1 MKRNGTKWSLAGLL
15 AGVVLAIAAPARAE
29 EPVKIGMI
37 TTLSGAAGYIGEDI
51 RDAFQL
57 AMDQEGGKL
66 GGVPVELLV
75 EDDGFKPGNGRQ
87 IAEKFMNDENVKILT
102 GIIFS
107 NIAGATVPDVVDND
121 AIYISPNA
129 APSNMAGKD
138 CNENYFAVAWQN
150 DALHEATGVAAKK
163 MGYKNAFVL
172 APNYQAGKDAIA
184 GFKHGFGG
192 EIAGEIYTQLG
203 QTDYS
208 AEMAQIRAANP
219 EVVFQFHPGGMGI
232 AFMRQYQQAGLLGQI
247 PMVLSEPATDGVI
260 LKAVGEA
267 AIGIKGTAHWN
278 WDFDNE
284 ANKTF
289 VAAWRAKYGDR
300 PITYYASQSY
310 DTALLIASALK
321 QTGGVDDLDALREA
335 LRKAD
340 FHSVRGKFKFGP
352 NQHPIQNWYMVD
364 IEMGE
369 FGYPMTVTKDLL
381 IEDYGDSYSALCKM

>member
-1 MKRNGTKWSLAGLL
+1 MKRKTPWSLTGLATGAL
-15 AGVVLAIAAPARAE
+15 MALGGPALAE

-37 TTLSGAAGYIGEDI
+37 TTLSGAVGYIGEDI

-57 AMDQEGGKL
+57 AMDQNGGKL

-87 IAEKFMNDENVKILT
+87 IAEKFMYDEDVKILT

-107 NIAGATVPDVVDND
+107 NIAGATVPDVVDNG

-129 APSNMAGKD
+129 APSNMAGKE
-138 CNENYFAVAWQN
+138 CHENYFAVAWQN
-150 DALHEATGVAAKK
+150 DALHEATGIAAKK
-163 MGYKNAFVL
+163 MGYKNAFAL

-184 GFKHGFGG
+184 GFKKGFGG
-192 EIAGEIYTQLG
+192 EIVGELYTQLG

-232 AFMRQYQQAGLLGQI
+232 AFLRQYQQAGLLGQI
-247 PMVLSEPATDGVI
+247 PMVLSEPATDAVI
-260 LKAVGEA
+260 LKAVGESA
-267 AIGIKGTAHWN
+267 VGINGTAHWN

-284 ANKTF
+284 ASKTF
-289 VAAWRAKYGDR
+289 VAAWKEKYGDR

-321 QTGGVDDLDALREA
+321 ETGGVDDIDALRAA

-340 FHSVRGKFKFGP
+340 FDSVRGPFEFGP
-352 NQHPIQNWYMVD
+352 NQHPVQNWYLVD

-369 FGYPMTVTKDLL
+369 AGVPVTVTKELL
-381 IEDYGDSYSALCKM
+381 VEGFGDSYSALCQM